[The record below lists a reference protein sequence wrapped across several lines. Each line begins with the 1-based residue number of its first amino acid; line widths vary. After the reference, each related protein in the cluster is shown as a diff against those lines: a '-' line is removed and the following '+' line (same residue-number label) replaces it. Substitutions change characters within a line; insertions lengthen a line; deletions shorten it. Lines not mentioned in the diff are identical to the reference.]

1 MTAMKPLSIVAG
13 TLCALLIVGPALA
26 GDKATKSEAEAMVKK
41 AVAFLKANGAEK
53 TYSEIDN
60 KQGQFTDRDL
70 YITVYDMTGK
80 CVAHGANMKL
90 VGKDLS
96 DSQDIDG
103 KYFVKERVELAKTK
117 PSFWQDYKFTN
128 PVTKKIEPKEMY
140 CERVDDVAVC
150 GGVYKS

>member
-1 MTAMKPLSIVAG
+1 MKPLSRIAG
-13 TLCALLIVGPALA
+13 ALCALLIVGPALA
-26 GDKATKSEAEAMVKK
+26 GDKAGKPEAEAMVKK

-53 TYSEIDN
+53 AYGEFDN
-60 KQGQFTDRDL
+60 KEGQFTDRDL
-70 YITVYDMTGK
+70 YIVVYDLSGK
-80 CVAHGANMKL
+80 CLAHGANAKL
-90 VGKDLS
+90 IGKDLS

-103 KYFVKERVELAKTK
+103 KYFVKERAELAKTK
-117 PSFWQDYKFTN
+117 QSFWQDYKFAN